1 MPHESMCARGSN
13 ASPIEFG
20 WDFQHNAGIVMMLA
34 NLNRAKAIRI
44 EGKVEDIEI
53 TLTNGKKILAQA
65 KSADKPD
72 IDRNR
77 ITKFKKALQTLYK
90 ANRAESAEALVFITN
105 NPDPFNNLESLQ
117 LFSGDESIVPYED
130 LTQELKDKI
139 RRFCAELKM
148 AFPFEKLK
156 IWTFFFRGADE
167 NRYRVVRRMVREFI
181 DSLELGGR
189 SISVE
194 RLYNRWRQD
203 FVLNAS
209 TTKTSVSITK
219 KSVLWPVIAWKCEL
233 NREDSECIDLDDAT
247 FEEISRLYKKI
258 IDDKSEDFAFVN
270 RVLTAFNEYR
280 RGESIAR
287 DADVKG
293 FANERWRDYL
303 SEFDLSGASESLQKN
318 VVMLALSNI
327 IKTRYTVN
335 RMKERFAI

>member
-1 MPHESMCARGSN
+1 
-13 ASPIEFG
+13 
-20 WDFQHNAGIVMMLA
+20 
-34 NLNRAKAIRI
+34 
-44 EGKVEDIEI
+44 
-53 TLTNGKKILAQA
+53 
-65 KSADKPD
+65 
-72 IDRNR
+72 
-77 ITKFKKALQTLYK
+77 
-90 ANRAESAEALVFITN
+90 
-105 NPDPFNNLESLQ
+105 
-117 LFSGDESIVPYED
+117 
-130 LTQELKDKI
+130 
-139 RRFCAELKM
+139 
-148 AFPFEKLK
+148 
-156 IWTFFFRGADE
+156 
-167 NRYRVVRRMVREFI
+167 MVREFI